1 MNACTMYFPGLN
13 LLCSSMTLPPLLPMQ
28 RFSLLFI
35 CLRRLKRVSACLVA
49 LVLSALAFG
58 PVFAGGGSG
67 GSATT
72 VTGEILVKLRTQAAL
87 PPLLSP
93 PYSLIQLSQF
103 GSRPIYRMQV
113 PSGTTVDSS
122 LAQLA
127 GNADVLLAEPNYIH
141 QSPEARKLLPWAV
154 GTPSAYTAQW
164 APQSIHL
171 ANAQRFATG
180 AGIRVAVLDTG
191 VDSSHPALAGKLLPG
206 WNFVD
211 NNANTSEVG
220 TQANL
225 GFGHGT
231 HVAGLVALTAP
242 DAKIIPYRVLD
253 QNGEG
258 NVWVLAEALLRA
270 IDPDGNPATD
280 DGAHVINMSLGTLN
294 RTKILSAIAQ
304 LSSCAASNSADP
316 ITDFSHSGYDDDRTR
331 CANSKGVVIV
341 AAAGNGS
348 SSNALEYPAAEGSV
362 GLISVGASDAT
373 QRLASFSNF
382 GSWVDVTA
390 PGDGI
395 TSSIPGGGYAVWS
408 GTSMAAP
415 MVAGAVAL
423 LRSREPSLA
432 PVDVA
437 RRVIRSGSKLLGANS
452 SNLRQIDLAAVATP
466 CSMDIDGDGKTLA
479 TTDGLIVFRVMM
491 GMTDAAV
498 SSAAA
503 PGSPR
508 NSWDAIRSYLIGSCG
523 TNLP

>member
-1 MNACTMYFPGLN
+1 MA
-13 LLCSSMTLPPLLPMQ
+13 LLP
-28 RFSLLFI
+28 
-35 CLRRLKRVSACLVA
+35 A
-49 LVLSALAFG
+49 ALAWLLLAVA
-58 PVFAGGGSG
+58 PWSIAADVKPDE
-67 GSATT
+67 
-72 VTGEILVKLRTQAAL
+72 VLVKLKTPAAL
-87 PPLLSP
+87 PA
-93 PYSLIQLSQF
+93 IVGQF
-103 GSRPIYRMQV
+103 GVTQTTQFGTRPIYRLSLPTNSNVGNVVNQL
-113 PSGTTVDSS
+113 SGN
-122 LAQLA
+122 
-127 GNADVLLAEPNYIH
+127 GDVLLAEPNYTQ
-141 QSPEARKLLPWAV
+141 QSPEARRNQAWTV
-154 GTPSAYTAQW
+154 GTPANYTAQW
-164 APQSIHL
+164 SPTAIHL
-171 ANAQRFATG
+171 PQAHTFGKG